1 MTEWKN
7 LTKDEQ
13 VAALQQVAGQ
23 KHIPPQAAE
32 KDLWVTTLL
41 QVVFSL
47 PFADKLVFKGGTS
60 LSKVFGKIERFSE
73 DIDLA
78 IDRTYFGLEGD
89 LTKKQLKKLRKA
101 SSTFVRDEFLHELQ
115 EALLRFGLDGLKVTA
130 EPDGEGD
137 ATYPEPRKLF
147 IEYQSLFR
155 ESIDYIRPRV
165 MLEVGARS
173 LIEPTT
179 EVRIN
184 SLVEQVFPDVQTA
197 VVNPLIATAVIE
209 KTFLEKAFLLHELF
223 TTGAGAHAGRK
234 SRHLYDLEKMM
245 DEGFAV
251 AAIGNDEL
259 WETISH
265 HRQVF
270 TSMRDVDYT
279 PDIRR
284 RIVLVPPEAF
294 QKEWKDDYEAMR
306 STMVF
311 GKALEFE
318 TLMERMREL
327 EERFRLHAGGNIER

>member
-78 IDRTYFGLEGD
+78 VDRTLFGLEGD

-115 EALLRFGLDGLKVTA
+115 EALLRFGLEELKVTA

-165 MLEVGARS
+165 MLEIGACCCGCKRF
-173 LIEPTT
+173 
-179 EVRIN
+179 RK
-184 SLVEQVFPDVQTA
+184 
-197 VVNPLIATAVIE
+197 VNPNGTDAAVKVKMLKNIRPRPAGLINFV
-209 KTFLEKAFLLHELF
+209 K
-223 TTGAGAHAGRK
+223 G
-234 SRHLYDLEKMM
+234 
-245 DEGFAV
+245 
-251 AAIGNDEL
+251 
-259 WETISH
+259 
-265 HRQVF
+265 
-270 TSMRDVDYT
+270 
-279 PDIRR
+279 
-284 RIVLVPPEAF
+284 
-294 QKEWKDDYEAMR
+294 
-306 STMVF
+306 
-311 GKALEFE
+311 
-318 TLMERMREL
+318 
-327 EERFRLHAGGNIER
+327 EE

>member
-1 MTEWKN
+1 MTEWRQ
-7 LTKDEQ
+7 LSRDEQ
-13 VAALQQVAGQ
+13 IAALQQVAGQ
-23 KHIPPQAAE
+23 KHIPPQAVE
-32 KDLWVTTLL
+32 KDLWVTVIL
-41 QVVFSL
+41 QMVFSL

-101 SSTFVRDEFLHELQ
+101 SSTFVRDEFLQELQ
-115 EALLRFGLDGLKVTA
+115 EALSRFGLNELTVTA

-137 ATYPEPRKLF
+137 ATYPEPRKIF
-147 IEYQSLFR
+147 IAYESLFP
-155 ESIDYIRPRV
+155 ETIGYISPRV
-165 MLEVGARS
+165 MLEIGARS

-179 EVRIN
+179 EVGVK
-184 SLVEQVFPDVQTA
+184 SLVEQAFPDVNMA
-197 VVNPLIATAVIE
+197 VVEPQIATAVIE

-223 TTGAGAHAGRK
+223 TTGAGFHAGRR

-245 DEGFAV
+245 DEPFA
-251 AAIGNDEL
+251 AEAIANDAL
-259 WETISH
+259 WESISH

-279 PDIRR
+279 PDVRK

-294 QKEWKDDYEAMR
+294 LKEWKEDYDAMR
-306 STMVF
+306 GAMVF
-311 GKALEFE
+311 GKALEFDA
-318 TLMERMREL
+318 LMKRMQEL
-327 EERFRLHAGGNIER
+327 QERFHMV